1 MDKIRAAVIGC
12 GAVARVHHLPAIKMS
27 DQIHTTVLVDKV
39 LSQAKELA
47 AKFDVQDTCE
57 EYTDIIGKVDAAI
70 ITLPNFLHAP
80 VATTLLKNGIHVL
93 VEKPMALNTQ
103 ECDQMIEA
111 ARLGGAVLAVGLDYR
126 FFRSS
131 LFVKN
136 VIDNGLLGNIQ
147 NIDLR
152 QGVILRWPFT
162 SDYLLR
168 KEKAGGGVLMDF
180 GAHLLDFVLWWF
192 GDYESVDYYDDAV
205 GGVEAECEVHLR
217 LKCGA
222 SAIVELSR
230 TRNLRNTCIIQGER
244 GVLEVGIWDF
254 NPPISLK
261 VNTSGTVFEGRIT
274 HNGATDRNLRDV
286 FRRQVDDFTDA
297 ISHGRAPFVSGADG
311 RQVLKLIDACYA
323 TRRELSL
330 PWSPRKMSLS
340 A

>member
-1 MDKIRAAVIGC
+1 MDKIRVAVIGC
-12 GAVARVHHLPAIKMS
+12 GAVARVHHLPALRLS
-27 DQIHTTVLVDKV
+27 DKVQPTILVDKV
-39 LSQAKELA
+39 LNQAKELA
-47 AKFDVQDTCE
+47 ARFDVQDTCE
-57 EYTDIIGKVDAAI
+57 DYTDIIGKVDAAVV
-70 ITLPNFLHAP
+70 TLPNFLHAP

-93 VEKPMALNTQ
+93 VEKPMALKTQ
-103 ECDQMIEA
+103 ECDQMIDA
-111 ARLGGAVLAVGLDYR
+111 ARVGGAVLAVGLDYR

-136 VIDNGLLGNIQ
+136 VIDNRLLGDIQ

-152 QGVILRWPFT
+152 QGVILRWPLT

-192 GDYESVDYYDDAV
+192 GDYESVTYYDDAV

-217 LKCGA
+217 LQCGA

-254 NPPISLK
+254 NPPVSLT

-274 HNGATDRNLRDV
+274 HNGGTDKNLRDV
-286 FRRQVDDFTDA
+286 FRRQVDDFADA
-297 ISHGRAPFVSGADG
+297 IANRREPFVSGAAG
-311 RQVLKLIDACYA
+311 RRVMKLIDSCYA
-323 TRRELSL
+323 TRQELVL
-330 PWSPRKMSLS
+330 PWGPRKISLS